1 MNSSATLQQVDAN
14 TPEPSLKFSAIQR
27 AIEHGAHLL
36 PAQGPITAFVHHN
49 TLHAFE
55 DLNFDSAVRK
65 GGKVFGCHPYL
76 PEKKYREMVTNGRI
90 RNKDIEAVLIE
101 HLGDRAKDLLGFLGT
116 RFSLYRAILGHSL
129 HDGPSV
135 DLRWVIGDTNA
146 LNKFRDDAP
155 EGVKKQFV
163 DDSRQWVMRNLRN
176 QDATNDLDSHEIP
189 ATLRD
194 SFQQLFD
201 LFDASKIESWAD
213 EKWESFVLHL
223 LWKTCEHGAAQ
234 NNSVVELSTVLEPTN
249 EYPRKSQATPA
260 TESLN
265 HRFESSTAS
274 IRHRNWLLDLTCED
288 SDELVHELLIPFC
301 AAFLDQGF
309 SNWQLKDRDKG
320 FFAAFVEMYGKS
332 SGLAKP
338 WRRGLATELRRHMSK
353 GISPIESIGQSLAD
367 LGVSNGEL
375 VEFIGETL
383 LALRGFAGM
392 LWQLESRGDRVNRAM
407 PKGTLVEYLA
417 IRLILDR
424 LSVRHVAKLNAIYT
438 GELAYLRPWVNDQLD
453 KRRTNGT
460 TQQQRNA
467 FRLFELA
474 QLLNWK
480 PRSLAQNCQAEW
492 QRIVSE
498 LNQFSGIERRQVYH
512 LAYERKYRNE
522 TLDAVRVHSKRT
534 RELPLNDST
543 TQPEF
548 QMVCCIDEREESFR
562 RHLEEIHPECETFA
576 AAGFFA
582 IPMYYRGAADAHYTP
597 LCPVVIKPDH
607 YVREE
612 VVYSLKE
619 EATKRKR
626 ARRTIGTVT
635 HRVHIGSRTLTGG
648 WLGTA
653 ILGSLATFPLVARIL
668 FPRMTARLRGLMGGF
683 VKPPEVTRLHLE
695 RKPEHPPG
703 PAMEQLGFTVDEM
716 ANTVERLL
724 RDIGLTIN
732 FARIFFVCGHGSASL
747 NNPHEAAHDCGACAG
762 GRGGPNARAFAQMAN
777 DPRVRNLVEAKG
789 LKIPDSTIF
798 VGCYHNTCDDN
809 VTYYDL
815 DQIPSTHQAEF
826 ETASEAVVEARKRDA
841 HERCRRFESAPLDL
855 TFDEAL
861 IHVEGR
867 AEDLSQVRPEYGHA
881 TNALCFVGERK
892 WNRGMFLDR
901 RAFLQSYDP
910 KQDDDDFTILER
922 ILQAVIPVCAGIN
935 LEYYFSFVDPVGYG
949 CGTKLPHNI
958 TSLIGVMNGA
968 GSDLR
973 TGLPWQMVEIHE
985 PVRLLFVIETNE
997 VAMYKIIDQNDA
1009 IKRLVNG
1016 NWVQLAI
1023 LDSSNS
1029 EIKHYRNGRFEY
1041 YKPETEELSKAPNS
1055 VDWYRGWRDHLK
1067 FASVGKEFGA

>member
-1 MNSSATLQQVDAN
+1 MNSAATLRRQDAVL
-14 TPEPSLKFSAIQR
+14 PESSLKPDIILR
-27 AIEHGAHLL
+27 AIEYGAHLL

-55 DLNFDSAVRK
+55 DLDFDTAVRK
-65 GGKVFGCHPYL
+65 GGIILGCHPYL
-76 PEKKYREMVTNGRI
+76 PEKNYREMVTSGRI
-90 RNKDIEAVLIE
+90 RNQDIEAVLIE
-101 HLGDRAKDLLGFLGT
+101 HLGDRGDDLLGFLGT
-116 RFSLYRAILGHSL
+116 RFGLYRAILGHAL

-146 LNKFRDDAP
+146 LNKFRDDVP
-155 EGVKKQFV
+155 DGIQKQFI
-163 DDSRQWVMRNLRN
+163 DDTRQWVMRDLRTHN
-176 QDATNDLDSHEIP
+176 AYVADQSRQVPEGLEAE
-189 ATLRD
+189 
-194 SFQQLFD
+194 FQQLFK
-201 LFDASKIESWAD
+201 LFDINNVENWSD

-223 LWKTCEHGAAQ
+223 LWKTCEHGALQ
-234 NNSVVELSTVLEPTN
+234 SNDGGESEQVE
-249 EYPRKSQATPA
+249 K
-260 TESLN
+260 
-265 HRFESSTAS
+265 HRL
-274 IRHRNWLLDLTCED
+274 HRDWLLDLTCED

-309 SNWQLKDRDKG
+309 SNWQLADRDKG
-320 FFAAFVEMYGKS
+320 FIAAFIEMFGKS
-332 SGLAKP
+332 SGLVKP
-338 WRRGLATELRRHMSK
+338 WRRGLAAELQRHVSQKISPVESIAQSLTEL
-353 GISPIESIGQSLAD
+353 GVAGEEVDDYIGD
-367 LGVSNGEL
+367 
-375 VEFIGETL
+375 TL

-392 LWQLESRGDRVNRAM
+392 LWQMELRGDRVNRAM
-407 PKGTLVEYLA
+407 PEGTLVEYLA

-424 LSVRHVAKLNAIYT
+424 LAIRHVAKVNTEFSA
-438 GELAYLRPWVNDQLD
+438 ELAALRPWVKGQLNQRHTD
-453 KRRTNGT
+453 GT
-460 TQQQRNA
+460 TQEQRNA
-467 FRLFELA
+467 FRMFDLA

-480 PRSLAQNCQAEW
+480 PRSLAQNCPAEW

-522 TLDAVRVHSKRT
+522 TLDAVRVHSLRT
-534 RELPLNDST
+534 KKLLHDESA
-543 TQPEF
+543 TQPDF
-548 QMVCCIDEREESFR
+548 QMVNCIDEREESFR
-562 RHLEEIHPECETFA
+562 RHLEEIHPNCETFG

-582 IPMYYRGAADAHYTP
+582 IPMYYRGAADAHFTP
-597 LCPVVIKPDH
+597 LCPVVIKPVH
-607 YVREE
+607 HVREE

-619 EATKRKR
+619 RDSKRKQ

-653 ILGSLATFPLVARIL
+653 ILGSLATFPLVTRIL
-668 FPRMTARLRGLMGGF
+668 FPRMTAQLRKIMGGF
-683 VKPPEVTRLHLE
+683 VKPPDVTRLQLE
-695 RKPEHPPG
+695 RSPEFQPG
-703 PAMEQLGFTVDEM
+703 PSKEQLGFTVEEM

-724 RDIGLTIN
+724 RDIGLTKK

-777 DPRVRNLVEAKG
+777 DARVRKLVAAKG
-789 LKIPDSTIF
+789 LTIPDETIF
-798 VGCYHNTCDDN
+798 VGCYHNTCDDS

-815 DQIPSTHQAEF
+815 DQIPSTHRAEF
-826 ETASEAVVEARKRDA
+826 ETADNSIIEARKRDA

-892 WNRGMFLDR
+892 WSRGMFLDR

-910 KQDDDDFTILER
+910 EQDDENFTILER

-997 VAMYKIIDQNDA
+997 EAMTKIIAQNEP

-1029 EIKHYRNGRFEY
+1029 EIKHYRNGRFET
-1041 YKPETEELSKAPNS
+1041 YKPETDELSKAPSS

>member
-1 MNSSATLQQVDAN
+1 LDDPHQIFDNMNSSASLRQQDTVSSESSLMPDSILQ
-14 TPEPSLKFSAIQR
+14 

-55 DLNFDSAVRK
+55 DLDFDTAVRK
-65 GGKVFGCHPYL
+65 GGRVFGCHPYL
-76 PEKKYREMVTNGRI
+76 PEKNYREMVTSGRI
-90 RNKDIEAVLIE
+90 RNQDIEAVLIE
-101 HLGDRAKDLLGFLGT
+101 HLGDRAEDLLGFLGT

-155 EGVKKQFV
+155 DGIKKLFIE
-163 DDSRQWVMRNLRN
+163 DTRQWVMRDLRN
-176 QDATNDLDSHEIP
+176 KNVITADQASPRIP
-189 ATLRD
+189 ESLQAKIR
-194 SFQQLFD
+194 QLFS
-201 LFDASKIESWAD
+201 LFDIAKIESWS
-213 EKWESFVLHL
+213 EGKWESFVLHL
-223 LWKTCEHGAAQ
+223 LWKICEEGAAQ
-234 NNSVVELSTVLEPTN
+234 CGDEE
-249 EYPRKSQATPA
+249 
-260 TESLN
+260 ES
-265 HRFESSTAS
+265 ES
-274 IRHRNWLLDLTCED
+274 IPKHLRHRDWLLDLTCED

-309 SNWQLKDRDKG
+309 SNWQLADRDKG
-320 FFAAFVEMYGKS
+320 FFSAFVELYGS
-332 SGLAKP
+332 STGLAKP
-338 WRRGLATELRRHMSK
+338 WRRGLAAELQRHK
-353 GISPIESIGQSLAD
+353 FQEISPIESIRQSLD
-367 LGVSNGEL
+367 ELGVHDSEMESFVGD
-375 VEFIGETL
+375 TL

-407 PKGTLVEYLA
+407 PAGTLVEYLA

-424 LSVRHVAKLNAIYT
+424 LAIRHVAKVNT
-438 GELAYLRPWVNDQLD
+438 VFTDELSTLRPWVDSQID
-453 KRRTNGT
+453 RRHNNGT

-480 PRSLAQNCQAEW
+480 PRSLAQNCPAEW
-492 QRIVSE
+492 KRIVSE
-498 LNQFSGIERRQVYH
+498 LNKFSGIERRQVYH

-522 TLDAVRVHSKRT
+522 TLDAVRAHSLRS
-534 RELPLNDST
+534 RELPRRESPAV
-543 TQPEF
+543 PEF
-548 QMVCCIDEREESFR
+548 QMVNCIDEREESFR
-562 RHLEEIHPECETFA
+562 RHLEEIYPSCETFG

-582 IPMYYRGAADAHYTP
+582 IPMYYRGAADAHFTP

-607 YVREE
+607 HVREE
-612 VVYSLKE
+612 VVYSLRDD
-619 EATKRKR
+619 ASKRKR

-653 ILGSLATFPLVARIL
+653 LLGSLATFPLVARIL
-668 FPRMTARLRGLMGGF
+668 FPRMTAQLRGLMGGF
-683 VKPPEVTRLHLE
+683 VKPPEVTRLQLE
-695 RKPEHPPG
+695 RDPQFPPG
-703 PAMEQLGFTVDEM
+703 PSKEQLGFTVDEM
-716 ANTVERLL
+716 ASTVERLL
-724 RDIGLTIN
+724 RDIGLTKH

-777 DPRVRNLVEAKG
+777 DPRVRKLVAAQG
-789 LKIPDSTIF
+789 LEIPEETIF
-798 VGCYHNTCDDN
+798 VGCYHNTCDDS

-815 DQIPSTHQAEF
+815 DQIPATHQAEF
-826 ETASEAVVEARKRDA
+826 ETADSAILEARKRDA

-855 TFDEAL
+855 SFGDAL
-861 IHVEGR
+861 VHVEGR

-881 TNALCFVGERK
+881 TNALCFVGKRK
-892 WNRGMFLDR
+892 WNRGLFLDR

-910 KQDDDDFTILER
+910 QQDDENFAILER

-958 TSLIGVMNGA
+958 TSLVGVMNGA

-985 PVRLLFVIETNE
+985 PVRLLFVIEATDE
-997 VAMYKIIDQNDA
+997 AMHKIISQNEA
-1009 IKRLVNG
+1009 IKKLVDG
-1016 NWVQLAI
+1016 KWVQLAI
-1023 LDSSNS
+1023 LDAENS
-1029 EIKHYRNGRFEY
+1029 EIKHYRNGRFEI
-1041 YKPETEELSKAPNS
+1041 YKPETDELSKAPNS

-1067 FASVGKEFGA
+1067 FASVGTEFGA